1 MEMGLITAN
10 GSIIRPLTAK
20 DVTFGCTVVCG
31 DANKSL
37 EFSIKNY
44 GGNMTEVER
53 FKLWC
58 EGIIQTSLRGTKN
71 YVGSDDHLTDQD
83 RTNSNGI
90 LNLTVGAPVEIDKS
104 CLVDTANAK
113 YKYFGSGSLGINTHP
128 DVPQSK
134 LDELFYEGYK
144 MPNEQN
150 ILWIVVHETGMPGV
164 GNNAKLLAD
173 LQLRNATSGGREA
186 SWNYQVDESK
196 IYQSFDDSIIC
207 WHASDGTK
215 LIGGGNNNGIGIE
228 MCINQD
234 GNYDGAMN
242 MNAKLIAHLMHKY
255 NLTLDNVR
263 RHYDFAPDKKQCPYY
278 MIETNRWTEF
288 RELISREYM
297 AQKFYNEGVRFEWK
311 VTDEQGNDALN
322 QYFIHYGQ
330 GLYSNK
336 PVSKEVVLTVTLTAT
351 YNGETYTF
359 SKKLKLKPESGE
371 SNE

>member
-1 MEMGLITAN
+1 
-10 GSIIRPLTAK
+10 
-20 DVTFGCTVVCG
+20 
-31 DANKSL
+31 
-37 EFSIKNY
+37 
-44 GGNMTEVER
+44 
-53 FKLWC
+53 
-58 EGIIQTSLRGTKN
+58 
-71 YVGSDDHLTDQD
+71 
-83 RTNSNGI
+83 
-90 LNLTVGAPVEIDKS
+90 
-104 CLVDTANAK
+104 
-113 YKYFGSGSLGINTHP
+113 
-128 DVPQSK
+128 
-134 LDELFYEGYK
+134 
-144 MPNEQN
+144 MPNDQN
-150 ILWIVVHETGMPGV
+150 ILWIVVHESGMPGV
-164 GNNAKLLAD
+164 GNNAELLAQIQD
-173 LQLRNATSGGREA
+173 RNAKQGGRQA
-186 SWNYQVDESK
+186 SWNYQVDEGK

-207 WHASDGTK
+207 WHASDGTSSR
-215 LIGGGNNNGIGIE
+215 GSGNSNGIGIE

-242 MNAKLIAHLMHKY
+242 LNAKLIAHLMLKY